1 MEITKN
7 QIDQLN
13 LEIKVKIA
21 KKDYQ
26 GNVEQLLKNH
36 KKKANV
42 KGFRPGL
49 APMSLIKK
57 QYQEPIRIEE
67 INKLLSESLDKYIKT
82 ESLNILGYPIPK
94 QKETIDWDA
103 EELIFEYELGL
114 SPEVRVELELVKATY
129 YKIIASNEQLD
140 KYIENFK
147 LNFGEQIVLENVEE
161 DTNLS
166 VKIKTINNDLLD
178 KVIYFNLKEVNK
190 ELFLG
195 KNKNEEF
202 TTKPSD
208 LFTSMDSFIEITQ
221 MQKEELEGIFN
232 NDLLCNIQDITKKIP
247 AELGKEFYDKIYPGA
262 GIETPEDLK
271 NKIREEAEKSYET
284 DIERQ
289 FFNDVVTELI
299 NKSDFSLPETFLQ
312 KLIRF
317 SSNTPKSEEEAKAE
331 FEESRKGL
339 TYQLIQDQII
349 KDNELK
355 ITFEEVKE
363 FGMNQLKSQM
373 AMYAQL
379 NFGDE
384 ELNNILIEALKN
396 KEEYQKMADQV
407 FMKKL
412 INLFK
417 SKVSLETKELSY
429 EDFVTLATEKLKKEN
444 NEN

>member
-13 LEIKVKIA
+13 LEIKVKKA

-36 KKKANV
+36 KKKANI

-232 NDLLCNIQDITKKIP
+232 NDL
-247 AELGKEFYDKIYPGA
+247 
-262 GIETPEDLK
+262 
-271 NKIREEAEKSYET
+271 
-284 DIERQ
+284 
-289 FFNDVVTELI
+289 
-299 NKSDFSLPETFLQ
+299 
-312 KLIRF
+312 
-317 SSNTPKSEEEAKAE
+317 
-331 FEESRKGL
+331 
-339 TYQLIQDQII
+339 
-349 KDNELK
+349 
-355 ITFEEVKE
+355 
-363 FGMNQLKSQM
+363 
-373 AMYAQL
+373 
-379 NFGDE
+379 
-384 ELNNILIEALKN
+384 
-396 KEEYQKMADQV
+396 
-407 FMKKL
+407 
-412 INLFK
+412 
-417 SKVSLETKELSY
+417 
-429 EDFVTLATEKLKKEN
+429 
-444 NEN
+444 